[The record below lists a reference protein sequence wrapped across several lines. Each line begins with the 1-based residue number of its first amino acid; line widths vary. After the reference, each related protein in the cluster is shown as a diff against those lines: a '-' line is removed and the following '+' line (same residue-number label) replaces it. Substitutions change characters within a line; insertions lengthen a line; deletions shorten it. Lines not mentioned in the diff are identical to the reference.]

1 MILTILDTE
10 TTGLDHEKNDVV
22 EIGIVNFDT
31 DENEIITSESI
42 LVCPKT
48 FDDFEK
54 TVPIHGI
61 KKSLIDKHGIYFEEA
76 VRKVKS
82 YITPKTV
89 MVAHNAEFDRGWFKK
104 ENEIF
109 NLPWVCTKE
118 DVKWPE
124 HVSNNHLI
132 SIAIAHGVAVISAH
146 RALEDCL
153 TIARLLKRV
162 GENHDLNKMITLAMR
177 PKGIFVANVSFAEK
191 DLAKESG
198 FKWIAEKKV
207 WQKRM
212 FLDDV
217 DSLKFPVIKVQ
228 EVL

>member
-10 TTGLDHEKNDVV
+10 TTGLDHDKNDVV

-42 LVCPKT
+42 LVYPKT
-48 FDDFEK
+48 FDEFEK

-61 KKSLIDKHGIYFEEA
+61 QKSLIVKYGIFFEEA
-76 VRKVKS
+76 VRKIKS
-82 YITPKTV
+82 HLTPNTV
-89 MVAHNAEFDRGWFKK
+89 IVAHNAEFDRGWFKS

-124 HVSNNHLI
+124 YLPNNHLI
-132 SIAIAHGVAVISAH
+132 SVAIAHGVAVVSAH

-153 TIARLLKRV
+153 TIARLLRRV
-162 GENHDLNKMITLAMR
+162 GEKHSLNEMIKLAMR
-177 PKGIFVANVSFAEK
+177 PKALFMANVSYAEK
-191 DLAKESG
+191 DLAKNAG
-198 FKWIAEKKV
+198 FKWIPEKKS
-207 WQKRM
+207 WEKRM

-217 DSLKFPVIKVQ
+217 NLLKFSVNKIKD
-228 EVL
+228 L

>member
-1 MILTILDTE
+1 MILTIIDTE
-10 TTGLDHEKNDVV
+10 TTGLDHEKNDVI

-42 LVCPKT
+42 LVCPKV

-61 KKSLIDKHGIYFEEA
+61 QKSLIDKYGIYFEEA
-76 VRKVKS
+76 VQKVKS
-82 YITPKTV
+82 HITPKTV
-89 MVAHNAEFDRGWFKK
+89 MVAHNAEFDRGWFKSEK
-104 ENEIF
+104 EIF
-109 NLPWVCTKE
+109 GLPWICTKD

-124 HVSNNHLI
+124 HLSNNHLI
-132 SIAIAHGVAVISAH
+132 SVAIAHGVPVVSAH

-162 GENHDLNKMITLAMR
+162 GEKHNLSEMLTLAMR
-177 PKGIFVANVSFAEK
+177 PKAIFVADVPYAQK
-191 DLAKESG
+191 DLAKEAG
-198 FKWIAEKKV
+198 FRWVPEKKV

-217 DSLKFPVIKVQ
+217 ASLKFKVTKIAT
-228 EVL
+228 